1 MHMPPPL
8 HSYSTKCDDL
18 ERSQRTLPPS
28 DRQIDPDSLL
38 TYACSIKGVPQPS
51 ALPARILD
59 VRSMKKQPKQKR
71 GPTKLDAAVVPAA
84 LIAALP
90 TAIYRSLLDEHW
102 TMKSVSAG
110 IEFLTGYPPA
120 AFVNNAQL
128 AFASLVDPDDR
139 IAVARQIHSAAVA
152 RSAFRVSYRVLQ
164 RDGSVRWLE
173 DQGFAVVDEAGA
185 VRGREGFIIDIT
197 PARNAQALLREQA
210 ALLDH
215 AKDAIFVI
223 DMDER
228 FTYWNSGAEILY
240 GWAAAEVIGVPFTLI
255 FGAAA
260 SRFRSAFVATVS
272 KGEWSGECT
281 HTDRWGQSVA
291 TEARWTLVSGTGQ
304 PESTDKVL
312 AIASDISERKAA
324 EATMS
329 RLAFFDSL
337 TELPN
342 RANLLEKLRQALL
355 GSARTKTIG
364 AVMFCDLDNFKA
376 LNDAKGHA
384 VGDLLLKAVAQRLQ
398 KSVRG
403 TDLVARL
410 GGDEFVIMLPPA
422 YQSFDEAALNAD
434 TVAEN
439 ILASMASPVQLQDGV
454 QWITTSIGITL
465 ICGATDSVESVLMK
479 ADAAM
484 YEAKSAGRNTA
495 RFFDPKMQ
503 AAMTARLKLERDL
516 QGALRTNQFV
526 LYYQPQMDST
536 GSVTGAEAL
545 IRWKKEDGRLIYP
558 VEFIRSA
565 ETTGQIVEIG
575 RWVLLTACRALADWQ
590 RHPATAHLTLSV
602 NISARQFVEPDFVSM
617 AEAIFS
623 ETGADVRR
631 LKFELTES
639 LLVTDVRG
647 TAAKMEYL
655 KSLGIR
661 FSLDDFGTGY
671 SSLSYLRKLPLDE
684 LKIDTSF
691 MRDVLHNSNDASIVR
706 SIIALSASLGLN
718 VIAEG
723 VETEGQREFLR
734 AAGCHAYQGFLY
746 ERALPSH
753 GFMRYA
759 SALH

>member
-1 MHMPPPL
+1 M
-8 HSYSTKCDDL
+8 
-18 ERSQRTLPPS
+18 EF
-28 DRQIDPDSLL
+28 
-38 TYACSIKGVPQPS
+38 
-51 ALPARILD
+51 
-59 VRSMKKQPKQKR
+59 
-71 GPTKLDAAVVPAA
+71 
-84 LIAALP
+84 
-90 TAIYRSLLDEHW
+90 
-102 TMKSVSAG
+102 VSAG
-110 IEFLTGYPPA
+110 IEFLTGYRSA
-120 AFVNNAQL
+120 AFVNNAEL
-128 AFASLVDPDDR
+128 AFASLIAPDDR
-139 IAVARQIHSAAVA
+139 VSVTQQIQSAAFA
-152 RSAFRVSYRVLQ
+152 RRAFRVTYRVLH

-173 DQGFAVVDEAGA
+173 DHGFAVVDEEGS
-185 VRGREGFIIDIT
+185 VSSREGFIIDVT
-197 PARNAQALLREQA
+197 SARNAQALLHEQA

-215 AKDAIFVI
+215 SKDAIFVL

-260 SRFRSAFVATVS
+260 SKFRSAFVAAVS
-272 KGEWSGECT
+272 KGEWSGEST
-281 HTDRWGQSVA
+281 HTDRWGHSVA
-291 TEARWTLVSGTGQ
+291 TEARWTLVSSTGQ
-304 PESTDKVL
+304 PESADKVL

-324 EATMS
+324 EAAMS

-337 TELPN
+337 TKLPN
-342 RANLLEKLRQALL
+342 RANLLEQLRHALL
-355 GSARTKTIG
+355 GSARSKAIG

-384 VGDLLLKAVAQRLQ
+384 VGDLLLTAVAQRLQ
-398 KSVRG
+398 NSVRG

-410 GGDEFVIMLPPA
+410 GGDEFVIMLPPT
-422 YQSFDEAALNAD
+422 YPSYDEAALNAD

-484 YEAKSAGRNTA
+484 YEAKSAGRNTI
-495 RFFDPKMQ
+495 RFFDPKLQ

-516 QGALRTNQFV
+516 QGALNADQFV
-526 LYYQPQMDST
+526 LYYQPQVDSS

-545 IRWKKEDGRLIYP
+545 IRWQKKDGRLVYP
-558 VEFIRSA
+558 AEFIRSA
-565 ETTGQIVEIG
+565 ETNGQIVEIG
-575 RWVLLTACRALADWQ
+575 RWVLSTACRALAKWQ
-590 RHPATAHLTLSV
+590 LQPATSQLKLSV

-623 ETGADVRR
+623 QTGADVRR

-655 KSLGIR
+655 KSLGIT

-684 LKIDTSF
+684 LKIDTTF
-691 MRDVLHNSNDASIVR
+691 MRDVLHNSGDASIVR

-746 ERALPSH
+746 ERALPCED
-753 GFMRYA
+753 FLRFA